1 MIDIARAENAGG
13 VVLFSY
19 DWAVGEGKGDPD
31 WPFSAPDRRGALRA
45 VE

>member
-31 WPFSAPDRRGALRA
+31 WPFLRRIAEGRFGR
-45 VE
+45 